1 MARPASDISE
11 RIVTAARDRFLLE
24 GVEGASLRAIARDAG
39 TNLGMVYYYYKTK
52 DELFLAV
59 VEEVYGK
66 LLEEM
71 TQGVADPGLDTRS
84 KIERLYAR
92 FAALSDDEVKVVR
105 LMLREAIAGGT
116 RIGLIFE
123 RFSRGHFMI
132 MGAMLQQ
139 GAARGEVRADLPT
152 FALMMSTLFVGL
164 VPQVVRRRLAEA
176 KVPIDGLLPP
186 PAELATVLSR
196 ILLEGLEPRAREVA
210 AAAKP
215 AAKPPAGARPRP
227 KKPE

>member
-1 MARPASDISE
+1 VARPASDISE

-59 VEEVYGK
+59 VEKVYGK

-71 TQGVADPGLDTRS
+71 TQGVADPAIDTRS

-92 FAALSDDEVKVVR
+92 FGALSDDEIKVVR
-105 LMLREAIAGGT
+105 LLLREAIAGGS
-116 RIGLIFE
+116 RISIIFE
-123 RFSRGHFMI
+123 RFSRGHFMV

-139 GAARGEVRADLPT
+139 GVARAEVRPDLPT
-152 FALMMSTLFVGL
+152 FAMMMSTLFLGL
-164 VPQVVRRRLAEA
+164 IPQVMRRRLADA
-176 KVPIDGLLPP
+176 KVPIDAFLPAP
-186 PAELATVLSR
+186 PELATVLTR
-196 ILLEGLEPRAREVA
+196 ILLEGLTPRAELA
-210 AAAKP
+210 DAPEEEKP
-215 AAKPPAGARPRP
+215 ARAPRRSRKPQ
-227 KKPE
+227 